1 MTDAEQKQNPTPERE
16 RLMRLRSIF
25 MPYAMKRASKY
36 YKATGFYAR
45 FVHYTSAEA
54 ALQIIKSKR
63 IWMRNTTCMSD
74 YSEVMHGYDILWKFF
89 SNENNKG
96 EFIKALE
103 GVASGVAEE
112 AIKLFDQ

>member
-1 MTDAEQKQNPTPERE
+1 MTSVDQRQSPTPEQDRI
-16 RLMRLRSIF
+16 MRLRCIF
-25 MPYAMKRASKY
+25 MPYASKKAHEFYEASK
-36 YKATGFYAR
+36 FYAR

-54 ALQIIKSKR
+54 AMQIIKSKR
-63 IWMRNTTCMSD
+63 IWLRNTTCMSD